1 MSPCRGPLP
10 ATVAALATGGLG
22 FALCVAVLFPGWLSY
37 DSSFQFWQVRTGEF
51 SNLSPVVMTALW
63 SVVHAIVP
71 HASALF
77 VLHLGLY
84 WTGLVLLATALWR
97 GAAARCAFLVGIGFL
112 PPAVVVLGHLWT
124 DASLIA
130 VMSLASGLTVFGL
143 AHPSRWPLMLALPL
157 LLYAGAVRH
166 NSLLAIVPIAALWA
180 HAWLGPPA
188 AGASRAP
195 GWRRRARI
203 AGVALLIALASFG
216 GGRALDQAL
225 ARERVSTWALLALW
239 DLAAI
244 SLDTGTLV
252 VPEFA
257 RQPDTDLAAL
267 RVKFSPTTCVPLFDG
282 PGRVRHGLGEELF
295 DSAELAALRRAWLR
309 AIAASPGAY
318 LRHRAAVAKH
328 QFGSYRGHREGLFF
342 VPATVPYRDNPPG
355 EATLTAWRE
364 PLVEAVRR
372 ARGWLVFTPALYLAA
387 AVAALALGWRRRC
400 EAEGQVAI
408 ALAASGLALVLPL
421 VVAAPGTELRYSGW
435 LFTSSVVA
443 LVAGFSGCGSH
454 APLSTQRW

>member
-1 MSPCRGPLP
+1 MTARRWRQP
-10 ATVAALATGGLG
+10 ADVAALATGGLG
-22 FALCVAVLFPGWLSY
+22 FALSVAALFPGWLSY

-63 SVVHAIVP
+63 SVVHALVP
-71 HASALF
+71 RASALF
-77 VLHLGLY
+77 VLHLALY
-84 WTGLVLLATALWR
+84 WAGLALLATALWR
-97 GAAARCAFLVGIGFL
+97 GAAARCAFIAGTGFL
-112 PPAVVVLGHLWT
+112 PPAWVILGHLWT

-130 VMSLASGLTVFGL
+130 AMSFASGLTVAGL
-143 AHPSRWPLMLALPL
+143 AYRRRWPLALALPA
-157 LLYAGAVRH
+157 LLYAGAVRY
-166 NSLLAIVPIAALWA
+166 NSLLAIVPVAALWA
-180 HAWLGPPA
+180 HAWLAAPAGRAPA
-188 AGASRAP
+188 AHPFRRGARVA
-195 GWRRRARI
+195 GI
-203 AGVALLIALASFG
+203 AAMVAVASFA

-244 SLDTGTLV
+244 SLDSGTLV

-267 RVKFSPTTCVPLFDG
+267 REKFSPTTCVPLFDG

-295 DSAELAALRRAWLR
+295 DAAELAALRRAWLG
-309 AIAASPGAY
+309 AIAAHPGAY

-342 VPATVPYRDNPPG
+342 VPTTVPYRDNPPG

-364 PLVEAVRR
+364 PLAEAVRR
-372 ARGWLVFTPALYLAA
+372 ARGWVVFTPALYLGASL
-387 AVAALALGWRRRC
+387 AALAVGWRRRGDVG
-400 EAEGQVAI
+400 GQVAI
-408 ALAASGLALVLPL
+408 ALSASGLALVLPL
-421 VVAAPGTELRYSGW
+421 VVAAPGTELRYCGW

-443 LVAGFSGCGSH
+443 LAAGLTGGGRT
-454 APLSTQRW
+454 PPST